1 MRRFP
6 VVVFA
11 ITVICAVL
19 FGSHYYIATRLI
31 FESGVPDPWRGMLL
45 TLLVV
50 AAASLVASPVS
61 ERTLPPA
68 LSRWI
73 VWPASV
79 WMGVG
84 FWLVLATAITDL
96 GMFLLGALGV
106 AEGVSDWDS
115 ISGLRAVAVVS
126 IVVLASVVAIRSGL
140 RPPRDVRIEIE
151 LAGWP
156 SVLNGFRIV
165 QITDIHI
172 GPILDRRFAR
182 AIVDRVNALQPD
194 LIAVTGDLVDGG
206 VEQLAEEVAPFK
218 DLKSR
223 HGVYFVT
230 GNHDHYSGVADWVA
244 KATELGM
251 RVLRNERVEICD
263 SGAGFDLI
271 GVDDHRGNMIADDG
285 REDLHKAV
293 AGRDTTRPA
302 ILLAHDPS
310 TFRRASKMGIDLQI
324 SGHTHGG
331 QIWPFGYFVRVAIP
345 YVAGY
350 YRVKESQLYVSRG
363 TGFWGPPMRLFAPA
377 EISEFVIRG
386 PLNA

>member
-1 MRRFP
+1 MRRFS

-11 ITVICAVL
+11 ITVVSAVL

-31 FESGVPDPWRGMLL
+31 IEPGVPDPWRGLL
-45 TLLVV
+45 LASLVL

-61 ERTLPPA
+61 ERTLSPA

-73 VWPASV
+73 AWPASI
-79 WMGVG
+79 WMGLW
-84 FWLVLATAITDL
+84 FWLILATAITDL
-96 GMFLLGALGV
+96 GLLLLGALGV
-106 AEGVSDWDS
+106 ADDGP
-115 ISGLRAVAVVS
+115 ISGFRAAAVVS
-126 IVVLASVVAIRSGL
+126 ISVLAGVLAIRSGL
-140 RPPRDVRIEIE
+140 SPPRDVRVEIE

-156 SVLNGFRIV
+156 SALDGFRIV

-172 GPILDRRFAR
+172 GLILDRRFAR

-206 VEQLAEEVAPFK
+206 VEQLADDVAPFR

-223 HGVYFVT
+223 YGVYFVT
-230 GNHDHYSGVADWVA
+230 GNHDYYSGVDDWVA
-244 KATELGM
+244 KVSELGM
-251 RVLRNERVEICD
+251 RVLRNERVEIGD
-263 SGAGFDLI
+263 SAAGFDLI

-285 REDLHKAV
+285 KEDLTKAL
-293 AGRDTTRPA
+293 ADRDSTRSA

-331 QIWPFGYFVRVAIP
+331 QIWPFGYIVRVAIP
-345 YVAGY
+345 YVAGH
-350 YRVKESQLYVSRG
+350 YRVNESQLYVSRG

-377 EISEFVIRG
+377 EITELVIKG
-386 PLNA
+386 PVHV